1 MNVVSR
7 RNLAAFAVGS
17 VLGRESPSLALDR
30 MPYGGTLRLRVPWA
44 IERLDPYAPD
54 DPLSALLSPF
64 VTETLFAQQGAT
76 LFPVLT
82 EALPTLAAHSARVR
96 LRTDLRTADGA
107 PFLAAHAVRCLE
119 RARNGSAVG
128 LFAEWDA
135 LSVDEADPRAFHVR
149 CRHPDEVARIL
160 SSSGCAMM
168 GSEFSTVRL
177 RGLGAF
183 TGEVSGGRLLLSR
196 NASAARGPAF
206 LDSVVIERAE
216 SLRDGLA
223 QFEAGESAVGWFG
236 AGLYR
241 PRPKALPLAGGALGW
256 LILRAERGLGRW
268 GAAGVVQSLLDALD
282 LSKLAHLGVNGLPA
296 RSPRER
302 WGGPNVPLLVD
313 QACPHFVEASQILAS
328 MLSEPGHEWRVKR
341 VPRAELARAAKAGDA
356 VMILDF
362 VRRLSTAPEAT
373 GLALLAAQDLKLAAH
388 PPKSSLLSAA
398 EVARTLPF
406 GVVGE
411 LSVSGACDARFVNL
425 AKFELGDVWLK
436 EKT

>member
-7 RNLAAFAVGS
+7 RSLAALAFGS

-30 MPYGGTLRLRVPWA
+30 TPYGGRLRLRVPWA
-44 IERLDPYAPD
+44 IERLDPYVSD
-54 DPLSALLSPF
+54 DPLSALFSPF

-82 EALPTLAAHSARVR
+82 EALPTLEAGSARVR
-96 LRTDLRTADGA
+96 LRADLRTADGV
-107 PFLAAHAVRCLE
+107 PFLAGQAVRCLE
-119 RARNGSAVG
+119 RARSGRAIG

-135 LSVDEADPRAFHVR
+135 LSVDAADPRVFRVR
-149 CRHPDEVARIL
+149 CRRPNQVARIL
-160 SSSGCAMM
+160 SSSACAMT
-168 GSEFSTVRL
+168 GSEFSTVRQ

-183 TGEVSGGRLLLSR
+183 TAEIANGKLLLSR

-206 LDSVVIERAE
+206 LDSVVVERAD

-241 PRPKALPLAGGALGW
+241 PRPKALPLAGGPLGW

-282 LSKLAHLGVNGLPA
+282 LSKLGHLGVNGLPA
-296 RSPRER
+296 RGSPER
-302 WGGPNVPLLVD
+302 WGGPSTPLLVD
-313 QACPHFVEASQILAS
+313 QACPHFVEAAQVLAS
-328 MLSEPGHEWRVKR
+328 MLSQPAHEWVVKR
-341 VPRAELARAAKAGDA
+341 VPRAELARAAKAGEA
-356 VMILDF
+356 VMVLDF
-362 VRRLSTAPEAT
+362 VRRLSAAPEAT
-373 GLALLAAQDLKLAAH
+373 ALALLAAQDLKLAAH
-388 PPKSSLLSAA
+388 PPKLSLLSAQ

-411 LSVSGACDARFVNL
+411 LSVNGACDARFINL
-425 AKFELGDVWLK
+425 AKFELGDVWFK
-436 EKT
+436 EKA